1 MENKTFP
8 QSVYESF
15 ADFVKATENRI
26 FRFWVFKKFY
36 TPYELERKFSDE
48 SLYED
53 TMAKHG
59 FIREAIVL
67 PDNDILLGFAEL
79 FESVDDLKEEYRSL
93 SYLES
98 DEALPMLYPLHGNF
112 PNCTRL
118 SGYFLKPNTCIR
130 WAAKASLCQWYC
142 RYLRSRSRGRKYG
155 R

>member
-79 FESVDDLKEEYRSL
+79 FESVDDLNEEYRSL
-93 SYLES
+93 SYYKLSEIRMS
-98 DEALPMLYPLHGNF
+98 FYPIDADEFGEEVSYE
-112 PNCTRL
+112 
-118 SGYFLKPNTCIR
+118 
-130 WAAKASLCQWYC
+130 
-142 RYLRSRSRGRKYG
+142 
-155 R
+155 